1 MADTLDRLVNTIAA
15 RRKAEPDSSYVASLF
30 DKGLPKIAQ
39 KVGEEAVESVIAAMS
54 GTKKD
59 LTGEAADLIFH
70 LLVLLEASGVPFSD
84 VLAELDRRDG
94 ISGLDEK
101 ASRTADPAAT
111 PAPRPLGGKATGSD
125 DDGPSLSFGS
135 RPDTRP
141 LIRRG

>member
-1 MADTLDRLVNTIAA
+1 MADTLDRLVTTIAA
-15 RRKAEPDSSYVASLF
+15 RRQAEPGSSYVASLF
-30 DKGLPKIAQ
+30 AKGLPKIAQ

-84 VLAELDRRDG
+84 VLAELDRREG
-94 ISGLDEK
+94 VSGLDEK
-101 ASRTADPAAT
+101 ASRTATPASE
-111 PAPRPLGGKATGSD
+111 PAPRPLGAKPASPD

-135 RPDTRP
+135 KPDTRP

>member
-15 RRKAEPDSSYVASLF
+15 RRQAEPGSSYVASLF
-30 DKGLPKIAQ
+30 AKGLPKIAQ
-39 KVGEEAVESVIAAMS
+39 KVGEEAVESVIAAMA
-54 GTKKD
+54 GDAKG

-84 VLAELDRRDG
+84 VLADG
-94 ISGLDEK
+94 VSGLDEK
-101 ASRTADPAAT
+101 AARTAPPAAA
-111 PAPRPLGGKATGSD
+111 PAPRPLGGKTAASD

-135 RPDTRP
+135 KPDTRP